1 MKKLTLMLVLALSL
15 VGGSQAFADSSWF
28 DVGVT
33 WEQQGSSLDVGVTWE

>member
-1 MKKLTLMLVLALSL
+1 MKKLIAMLVLALSL
-15 VGGSQAFADSSWF
+15 VGGSQASADSSWF